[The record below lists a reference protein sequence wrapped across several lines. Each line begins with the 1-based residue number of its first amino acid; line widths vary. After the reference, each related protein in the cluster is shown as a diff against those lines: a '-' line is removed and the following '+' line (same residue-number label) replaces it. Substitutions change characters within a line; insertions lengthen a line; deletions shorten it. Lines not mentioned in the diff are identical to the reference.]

1 MKFIKLAVA
10 IACVSTMGAVAHA
23 GSEPPALAPFY
34 QFADATNAGDTAKA
48 AALYAPDAAI
58 IDEFAPHVW
67 KSFDDWNRDYGVF
80 FKSGGGSDFH
90 MAVAAPSFKRMDADH
105 GYAVAAT
112 TLTYK
117 IKGKAESEKGSFT
130 FSTAKTPKGWR
141 ITSWAWSTF

>member
-1 MKFIKLAVA
+1 MKSIKLAVA

-23 GSEPPALAPFY
+23 AGEPTALAPFY
-34 QFADATNAGDTAKA
+34 QFADAMNAGDTAKA
-48 AALYAPDAAI
+48 GALYTPASPI

-67 KSFDDWNRDYGVF
+67 KSFSDWNRDFAAF

-90 MAVAAPSFKRMDADH
+90 MAVGTPSFKRMDADH

-130 FSTAKTPKGWR
+130 FSTAKTPQGWR